1 MIFGVADSP
10 GGSQHK
16 EAASL
21 LDLPADSQPG
31 DTPPFLLG
39 VPKLTEEGAARSQLP
54 LAADMADTQREASVA
69 DTLLTDMADSSP
81 LAEQAEAED
90 LLR

>member
-1 MIFGVADSP
+1 MIFGVADSQ

-21 LDLPADSQPG
+21 LDLPADSPPG
-31 DTPPFLLG
+31 DIPLFLPG
-39 VPKLTEEGAARSQLP
+39 VPKLTEEGAAASRLP
-54 LAADMADTQREASVA
+54 LAEDMADTQREASVA

-81 LAEQAEAED
+81 LAERAEVED

>member
-1 MIFGVADSP
+1 MT
-10 GGSQHK
+10 
-16 EAASL
+16 ASL
-21 LDLPADSQPG
+21 PDSRADSQPG

-39 VPKLTEEGAARSQLP
+39 VPKLTEEGAAASRLP

-81 LAEQAEAED
+81 LAEQAEAEVVSH
-90 LLR
+90 